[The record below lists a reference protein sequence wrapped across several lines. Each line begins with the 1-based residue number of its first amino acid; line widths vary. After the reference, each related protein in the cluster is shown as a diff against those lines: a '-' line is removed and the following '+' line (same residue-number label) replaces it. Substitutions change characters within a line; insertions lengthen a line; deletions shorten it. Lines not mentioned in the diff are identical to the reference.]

1 MDNFQALILGLV
13 EGLTEYLPV
22 SSTGHLLLAQRLM
35 GIDSSTA
42 SDAFAICIQAGAILA
57 VLGIYRQRVAQMV
70 MGAVGRNEAGQRL
83 LINLLS
89 AFVPAAV
96 LGLLLEKPIKKY
108 LFGGDEWGL
117 WPVVAAWFAGG
128 MAILVVSLARRR
140 RGTSPTT
147 GFDLEHLTVRMALIV
162 GLAQCIA
169 MWPGVSRSLITI
181 VGGVLVGLSLP
192 AAVELSFLLGVITL
206 TAATAYDAL
215 KHGPEMLA
223 TYGATPLLIG
233 FGAAWLSAVLAVKWM
248 VGYLK
253 SHGMEIFGWYRVA
266 LALSLPRGFSGPRPD
281 HGPHHSRPSIRHPL
295 RGRAHRSERGA
306 NPDRR
311 HRGHPRPAG
320 SHRILQALPLVALVR
335 RHRPVPPRLPLSR
348 SRRRSRRRGCHRFRL
363 AGNRRQCNQRP
374 LLRWRASQEF
384 GVHHVEIRLDG
395 DMRMR
400 FPVPVVRINQAPPG
414 SPPPPF
420 QSPATG

>member
-1 MDNFQALILGLV
+1 VDNFQALILGLV

-70 MGAVGRNEAGQRL
+70 MGAVGRNEVGQRL

-147 GFDLEHLTVRMALIV
+147 GFDLEQLTVRMALIV

-266 LALSLPRGFSGPRPD
+266 LAFVVTAWLIW
-281 HGPHHSRPSIRHPL
+281 PS
-295 RGRAHRSERGA
+295 
-306 NPDRR
+306 
-311 HRGHPRPAG
+311 
-320 SHRILQALPLVALVR
+320 
-335 RHRPVPPRLPLSR
+335 
-348 SRRRSRRRGCHRFRL
+348 
-363 AGNRRQCNQRP
+363 
-374 LLRWRASQEF
+374 
-384 GVHHVEIRLDG
+384 
-395 DMRMR
+395 
-400 FPVPVVRINQAPPG
+400 
-414 SPPPPF
+414 
-420 QSPATG
+420 T

>member
-108 LFGGDEWGL
+108 LVGGDEWGL

-266 LALSLPRGFSGPRPD
+266 LAFVVAAWLLW
-281 HGPHHSRPSIRHPL
+281 PS
-295 RGRAHRSERGA
+295 
-306 NPDRR
+306 
-311 HRGHPRPAG
+311 
-320 SHRILQALPLVALVR
+320 
-335 RHRPVPPRLPLSR
+335 
-348 SRRRSRRRGCHRFRL
+348 
-363 AGNRRQCNQRP
+363 
-374 LLRWRASQEF
+374 
-384 GVHHVEIRLDG
+384 
-395 DMRMR
+395 
-400 FPVPVVRINQAPPG
+400 
-414 SPPPPF
+414 
-420 QSPATG
+420 T

>member
-1 MDNFQALILGLV
+1 VDNFQALILGLV

-70 MGAVGRNEAGQRL
+70 MGAIGRNEAGQRL

-108 LFGGDEWGL
+108 LFGGDQWGL

-128 MAILVVSLARRR
+128 MAILVVSLVRRR
-140 RGTSPTT
+140 RGTSPTS
-147 GFDLEHLTVRMALIV
+147 GFDLEQLTIRMALIV
-162 GLAQCIA
+162 GFAQCIA

-266 LALSLPRGFSGPRPD
+266 LAFVVAAWLLW
-281 HGPHHSRPSIRHPL
+281 PS
-295 RGRAHRSERGA
+295 
-306 NPDRR
+306 
-311 HRGHPRPAG
+311 
-320 SHRILQALPLVALVR
+320 
-335 RHRPVPPRLPLSR
+335 
-348 SRRRSRRRGCHRFRL
+348 
-363 AGNRRQCNQRP
+363 
-374 LLRWRASQEF
+374 
-384 GVHHVEIRLDG
+384 
-395 DMRMR
+395 
-400 FPVPVVRINQAPPG
+400 
-414 SPPPPF
+414 
-420 QSPATG
+420 T

>member
-70 MGAVGRNEAGQRL
+70 MGAIGRNEAGQRL

-147 GFDLEHLTVRMALIV
+147 GFDLEQLTVRMALIV
-162 GLAQCIA
+162 GFAQCIA

-266 LALSLPRGFSGPRPD
+266 LAFVVAAWLLW
-281 HGPHHSRPSIRHPL
+281 PS
-295 RGRAHRSERGA
+295 
-306 NPDRR
+306 
-311 HRGHPRPAG
+311 
-320 SHRILQALPLVALVR
+320 
-335 RHRPVPPRLPLSR
+335 
-348 SRRRSRRRGCHRFRL
+348 
-363 AGNRRQCNQRP
+363 
-374 LLRWRASQEF
+374 
-384 GVHHVEIRLDG
+384 
-395 DMRMR
+395 
-400 FPVPVVRINQAPPG
+400 
-414 SPPPPF
+414 
-420 QSPATG
+420 T

>member
-1 MDNFQALILGLV
+1 VDNFQAFILGLV

-35 GIDSSTA
+35 GIESSTA

-57 VLGIYRQRVAQMV
+57 VLGIYRQRVGQM
-70 MGAVGRNEAGQRL
+70 MLGAIGRNKTGQRL
-83 LINLLS
+83 LINLVS

-117 WPVVAAWFAGG
+117 WPVVAAWLVGG
-128 MAILVVSLARRR
+128 IAILAVSFARRR
-140 RGTSPTT
+140 RGSSPTT
-147 GFDLEHLTVRMALIV
+147 GLDLEQLTIRMALIV
-162 GLAQCIA
+162 GFAQCLA

-206 TAATAYDAL
+206 SAATAYDAL

-266 LALSLPRGFSGPRPD
+266 LAFAVAAWLLW
-281 HGPHHSRPSIRHPL
+281 PS
-295 RGRAHRSERGA
+295 
-306 NPDRR
+306 
-311 HRGHPRPAG
+311 
-320 SHRILQALPLVALVR
+320 
-335 RHRPVPPRLPLSR
+335 
-348 SRRRSRRRGCHRFRL
+348 
-363 AGNRRQCNQRP
+363 
-374 LLRWRASQEF
+374 
-384 GVHHVEIRLDG
+384 
-395 DMRMR
+395 
-400 FPVPVVRINQAPPG
+400 
-414 SPPPPF
+414 
-420 QSPATG
+420 T